1 MINKLAIHN
10 QTNDNNNKTTID
22 KINNFIPI
30 CLTSLFIFTF
40 NEIFKKFFKYFE
52 GDSKYWLL
60 NRLIFLFLIL
70 NLFFIYYL
78 E

>member
-1 MINKLAIHN
+1 MINKLAIDNH
-10 QTNDNNNKTTID
+10 TNNDDKTAVD

-40 NEIFKKFFKYFE
+40 CEIFKKLFKYFE

-70 NLFFIYYL
+70 NLYFIYYL